1 MTEEDTKVNLV
12 CERLRKRPVVQSKFK
27 YTADE
32 LGCPGPQNKEA
43 LFDWQFDYLGKSA
56 LEKFGGISG
65 LIEALHS
72 DKEKVR
78 RYIEQEIRQGLTTE
92 EAESDERSEV
102 YGINYQAPKKM
113 ASYLELVWDEF
124 KELTMIVLTIAGIV
138 SLVLGI
144 ITDTEGTG
152 MWLSIIVM
160 GDQAGLKAFLLF
172 LPFSFV

>member
-1 MTEEDTKVNLV
+1 MRIDT
-12 CERLRKRPVVQSKFK
+12 
-27 YTADE
+27 
-32 LGCPGPQNKEA
+32 
-43 LFDWQFDYLGKSA
+43 
-56 LEKFGGISG
+56 
-65 LIEALHS
+65 
-72 DKEKVR
+72 
-78 RYIEQEIRQGLTTE
+78 
-92 EAESDERSEV
+92 

-160 GDQAGLKAFLLF
+160 GD
-172 LPFSFV
+172 